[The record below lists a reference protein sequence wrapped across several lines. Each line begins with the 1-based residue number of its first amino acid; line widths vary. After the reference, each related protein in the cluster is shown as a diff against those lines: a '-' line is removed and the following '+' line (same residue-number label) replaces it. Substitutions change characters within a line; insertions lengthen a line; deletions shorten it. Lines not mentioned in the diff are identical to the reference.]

1 MKRKLDDISMAFIVS
16 RGRSGSTLIQS
27 ILDAHPN
34 ICAPIEAKFV
44 LHLATR
50 YRKTTNWSSKVIA
63 RFIDDLYTN
72 RKFRLFWEVSKDEL
86 TTLFDR
92 YEIASFSDACKVV
105 YLSHHSMFDKK
116 AICLIVDKN
125 PLYSIFIP
133 PILAVFPEAKFV
145 HLIRDARAATYS
157 HLASLRQKNIPQLA
171 QEWRILNKAIEGQKE
186 IGLDCYTLHYENLVH
201 SPTVEFEQL
210 FKFLDIPFTSD
221 LLEAHKTIKEK
232 ISNNKYLALKHHQGI
247 GQAINMDQVN
257 SWKTELS
264 ERNIELINSIC
275 RELLMEYNYPIETKA
290 TGSSLLIHFGAF
302 RAKLKNWLLRRMFC
316 LPFVLRSGIY
326 NLASLI
332 LDKKF
337 K

>member
-1 MKRKLDDISMAFIVS
+1 MKTKLDDIRMAFIVS

-50 YRKTTNWSSKVIA
+50 YSKTTKWNSKVIA
-63 RFIDDLYTN
+63 RFINDLYTN
-72 RKFRLFWEVSKDEL
+72 RKFRLFWDVSQKDL
-86 TTLFDR
+86 NSLFER
-92 YEIASFSDACKVV
+92 YEITSFSDACKVV
-105 YLSHHSMFDKK
+105 YLSHHSMFDKN

-133 PILAVFPEAKFV
+133 SILAVFPEAKFV

-157 HLASLRQKNIPQLA
+157 HLASLRQKNVPQLA
-171 QEWRILNKAIEGQKE
+171 QEWRILNKAIEGQKSN
-186 IGLDCYTLHYENLVH
+186 GLNCYTIQYEKLVH
-201 SPTVEFEQL
+201 RPKVEFDRL
-210 FKFLDIPFTSD
+210 FNFLDIPFTAD
-221 LLEAHKTIKEK
+221 LLDAHETIRKK
-232 ISNNKYLALKHHQGI
+232 ISKNKYLALKHHQGI
-247 GQAINMDQVN
+247 GQAINIDQVN

-264 ERNIELINSIC
+264 TRNIKLINSIC
-275 RELLMEYNYPIETKA
+275 QQLLKEYNYPIETKG
-290 TGSSLLIHFGAF
+290 TRSSLLIYFGEF

-316 LPFVLRSGIY
+316 LPFALRSGIY